1 MLWGIELEEDQNHL
15 FPVEQPKRQP
25 RSTSHLFAT
34 TIIPTGDDTFDVEY
48 LLQIEI
54 GGFPGWLTGPI
65 VVETVKKMFRF
76 ANVYFK
82 GGLDG
87 TGDLA
92 KRLALF
98 SDEDM
103 HDWDRPLID
112 PLVTTELIGALS
124 PLGSLEDLKPLNPM
138 VSLEDHEESV
148 KDEVNIDDAPPP
160 IKKRRGIRSRLR
172 RLVERSKLESS
183 EGDDADAPPPVKK
196 RRRDVI
202 RSRLGLGKRNKLET
216 SRSKYRAQFRR

>member
-15 FPVEQPKRQP
+15 FPLEQPKRQP

-48 LLQIEI
+48 ILQIEI

-76 ANVYFK
+76 ANGYFK

-92 KRLALF
+92 KRLALIP
-98 SDEDM
+98 DEDM

-112 PLVTTELIGALS
+112 PSETTESIEALS
-124 PLGSLEDLKPLNPM
+124 PLGSVEN
-138 VSLEDHEESV
+138 HEESV
-148 KDEVNIDDAPPP
+148 KDEVDI
-160 IKKRRGIRSRLR
+160 
-172 RLVERSKLESS
+172 
-183 EGDDADAPPPVKK
+183 DDADAPPPVKK

-216 SRSKYRAQFRR
+216 SRSK

>member
-1 MLWGIELEEDQNHL
+1 MFPSGASVLWGIELEEDQNHL
-15 FPVEQPKRQP
+15 FPVEQPRRQP

-34 TIIPTGDDTFDVEY
+34 TIIPTGVDTFDVEY

-54 GGFPGWLTGPI
+54 GGFPDWLTGPI

-76 ANVYFK
+76 ANGYFK

-92 KRLALF
+92 KRLALIP
-98 SDEDM
+98 DEDM

-112 PLVTTELIGALS
+112 PSETTESIGALS
-124 PLGSLEDLKPLNPM
+124 PLGSVEDLEPLNPM
-138 VSLEDHEESV
+138 GSLEDHEELV
-148 KDEVNIDDAPPP
+148 KDEVDIVA
-160 IKKRRGIRSRLR
+160 
-172 RLVERSKLESS
+172 
-183 EGDDADAPPPVKK
+183 DADAPPPVKK

-216 SRSKYRAQFRR
+216 SRSK

>member
-1 MLWGIELEEDQNHL
+1 MFSSGASVLWGIELEEDQNHL
-15 FPVEQPKRQP
+15 FPVEQPRRQP

-34 TIIPTGDDTFDVEY
+34 TIIPTGVDTFDVEY
-48 LLQIEI
+48 ILQIEI

-76 ANVYFK
+76 ANGYFK

-92 KRLALF
+92 KRLA
-98 SDEDM
+98 S
-103 HDWDRPLID
+103 
-112 PLVTTELIGALS
+112 V
-124 PLGSLEDLKPLNPM
+124 EDLEPLNPM
-138 VSLEDHEESV
+138 GSLEDHEESV
-148 KDEVNIDDAPPP
+148 KNEVDI
-160 IKKRRGIRSRLR
+160 
-172 RLVERSKLESS
+172 
-183 EGDDADAPPPVKK
+183 DDADAPPPVKK

-216 SRSKYRAQFRR
+216 SRSK